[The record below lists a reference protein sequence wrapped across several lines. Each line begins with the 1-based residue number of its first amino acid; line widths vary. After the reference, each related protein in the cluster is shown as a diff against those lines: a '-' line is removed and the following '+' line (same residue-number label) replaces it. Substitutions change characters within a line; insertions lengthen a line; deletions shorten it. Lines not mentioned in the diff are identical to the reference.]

1 MVPWIQVYSN
11 ILTHDKTY
19 ALSEQLKIP
28 NYGAVGLM
36 VSLWSWAAINAPD
49 GDITA
54 YPKRAIADAA
64 GWPKGADRFYQVLL
78 NVRLIEQLEDG
89 RTVIRNWERYASLL
103 MDMMDEQKKKTTE
116 RVRKHRQKKS
126 GSSNVTD
133 APKDETENKPC
144 NVTVT
149 PEKEAT
155 VEKCNVTETLQ
166 AITGNVTETLC
177 NGATEPNLT
186 KPNLTEPR
194 KDNQQ
199 QLKETRVQDDQG
211 VIKFVESELGIL
223 LSGVA
228 IDKINA
234 WLEEWPDREVIR
246 MAVSEAVLNNKR
258 SINYVDAILRG
269 WRTKGITTAGQ
280 AKAAQAEFA
289 AQKANAAANKGQQSK
304 TRAPDNFNSQTR
316 DLNALIE

>member
-19 ALSEQLKIP
+19 ALAEQLKIP
-28 NYGAVGLM
+28 NYSAVGLM

-49 GDITA
+49 GNITA
-54 YPKRAIADAA
+54 YPKRAIAEAA
-64 GWPKGADRFYQVLL
+64 GWNKGADKFYQVLL
-78 NVRLIEQLEDG
+78 DVRLIEQTEEG

-103 MDMMDEQKKKTTE
+103 IDMMDEQKKKTTE

-133 APKDETENKPC
+133 TSKDEAKDNSC

-149 PEKEAT
+149 PEKEACA
-155 VEKCNVTETLQ
+155 EKCNVTETLPSV
-166 AITGNVTETLC
+166 TGNATETLC

-186 KPNLTEPR
+186 KPNITEPR

-199 QLKETRVQDDQG
+199 QLKDTRARDDQG
-211 VIKFVESELGIL
+211 VIKFVERELGIM

-234 WLEEWPDREVIR
+234 WLDEWPDREAIQ

-258 SINYVDAILRG
+258 SINYVDAILRD

-289 AQKANAAANKGQQSK
+289 AQKANAAANKGQQNK
-304 TRAPDNFNSQTR
+304 TRAPDNFKTGSR
-316 DLNALIE
+316 DLDFLVE

>member
-19 ALSEQLKIP
+19 ALAEGLKIP

-64 GWPKGADRFYQVLL
+64 GWSKGADKFYQVLI

-103 MDMMDEQKKKTTE
+103 IDMMDEQKKKTTE
-116 RVRKHRQKKS
+116 RVRKHRQKKT

-133 APKDETENKPC
+133 ISKDETEDKPC

-166 AITGNVTETLC
+166 SVTGNATETLC

-194 KDNQQ
+194 KDHQQ
-199 QLKETRVQDDQG
+199 QKENARAESDQE
-211 VIKFVESELGIL
+211 VIKFVERELGIL

-228 IDKINA
+228 LDKINA
-234 WLEEWPDREVIR
+234 WLDEWPDQEVIR

-258 SINYVDAILRG
+258 SINYVDAILRD
-269 WRTKGITTAGQ
+269 WRTKGITTAEQ

-289 AQKANAAANKGQQSK
+289 AQKANAAAGKGQQSK
-304 TRAPDNFNSQTR
+304 TRAPDNFNSQAR
-316 DLNALIE
+316 DLNALIG